1 MPRTVTWPTPPV
13 TTRLFMNLRTR
24 LDGWAVSGVLA
35 PTCGMRCER
44 RLLLALRD
52 RDLRTPAAQGFVR
65 MAQVES
71 FVGMAKQDWAWRRAR
86 LMRAQRASTRLKR
99 A

>member
-1 MPRTVTWPTPPV
+1 
-13 TTRLFMNLRTR
+13 MNLRTR
-24 LDGWAVSGVLA
+24 PDSWAVRGVLA

-71 FVGMAKQDWAWRRAR
+71 FVGMAKQDWAWRHTR
-86 LMRAQRASTRLKR
+86 LMRAQRASTRLER
-99 A
+99 T